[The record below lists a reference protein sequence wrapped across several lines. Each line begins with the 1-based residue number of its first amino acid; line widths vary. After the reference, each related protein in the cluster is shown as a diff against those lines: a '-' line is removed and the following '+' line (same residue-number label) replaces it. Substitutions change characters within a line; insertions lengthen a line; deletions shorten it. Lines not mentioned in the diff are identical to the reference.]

1 MLIGCAAPQLS
12 LPLTRA
18 QRSDIDSNMAPLP
31 HSLTSRRSAGGCEN
45 VIGGGWK
52 AGGETQ
58 ATKEAAVTAWT
69 LVLGG
74 RLGVEP
80 AGQSAI
86 DLCGFGGPCLRG
98 HLPQMTDY

>member
-1 MLIGCAAPQLS
+1 MLIGCGAPQLS

-18 QRSDIDSNMAPLP
+18 RRSDIDSNMAPLP
-31 HSLTSRRSAGGCEN
+31 HSLTSRRSAGGGCEN

-52 AGGETQ
+52 AGDRQ

-74 RLGVEP
+74 Q
-80 AGQSAI
+80 AG
-86 DLCGFGGPCLRG
+86 GGTSQPVC
-98 HLPQMTDY
+98 Y